1 MVGFPLA
8 LQLVAF
14 KAIPA
19 LLDRA
24 GGNDSLTLLD
34 LEGNMLP

>member
-1 MVGFPLA
+1 MA

-14 KAIPA
+14 EAIPA

-24 GGNDSLTLLD
+24 GGDDSLTLLNY
-34 LEGNMLP
+34 EGNMLSQN